1 LKLLLYDSMNYENF
15 EVQLS
20 DFTDSRKNF
29 VSILSLY
36 LFSLG
41 TLFLGYS
48 FYLLLESIGIVEKN
62 IISWNGQGLLWF
74 VVLFCVS
81 IFILFLPIEF
91 FSVFKIYNKTFKD
104 LILNIIFVIFT
115 SLIFLILFQYLI
127 SADNLI
133 IKEVVD
139 IGKAVSFAGFIA
151 IPLVLFLFHSF
162 FRKSVVT
169 NNFIYSFILLI
180 WVSTSQIFL

>member
-1 LKLLLYDSMNYENF
+1 MNYENF

-29 VSILSLY
+29 VSILGLY

-162 FRKSVVT
+162 FRNSVVT
-169 NNFIYSFILLI
+169 NNFIYSFVLLI
-180 WVSTSQIFL
+180 WLSTSQIFL